1 MTMRQETEVRHR
13 RQKGDQKVDF
23 KISKMP
29 LSMSTRLE
37 HLLSSISGILYLWD
51 LFNRR
56 KIIQNTSTLPIAIH

>member
-1 MTMRQETEVRHR
+1 MTMRQEMEVRHR
-13 RQKGDQKVDF
+13 RRKGDQKVDF

-29 LSMSTRLE
+29 LSME